1 MDETTDGLIFGGNPG
16 SVERWSKMRQ
26 NVPQYMDS
34 MVNNTRDAFCDILH
48 NPSLWS
54 EKIIKETLTRTG
66 SQPFNIQD
74 VQTLVKDYLTVLSEH
89 IRRGEDL

>member
-1 MDETTDGLIFGGNPG
+1 M
-16 SVERWSKMRQ
+16 KQ
-26 NVPQYMDS
+26 NVPKFMDS
-34 MVNNTRDAFCDILH
+34 VVANTRDSFCDILH

-66 SQPFNIQD
+66 TQPYNIED
-74 VQTLVKDYLTVLSEH
+74 VQSLIKDYLTVLSEN